1 MKNLGYVKNNHKRI
15 KRSDEDYDSS
25 TVFFEGLS
33 STKSRMAE
41 TTESEFTDT
50 IQSQSTEFSTPETDI
65 ETDVDFGNLHLTT
78 IRTTVSEML
87 EYQDEVNETTLTG
100 GTDEINLNRSVEES
114 TTSNIETSEDYDYD
128 KLKAEYYY
136 QIQEIQ
142 RRNETFN
149 YTDQGESEETVED
162 AVKKIIDFKMP
173 RNCTKEELSQI
184 GVKAFEC
191 LIFDYQHAKNKTDVK
206 KVLDRTWMVIKIWVL
221 IYFCIAIP
229 CWCQKGINFD

>member
-1 MKNLGYVKNNHKRI
+1 M
-15 KRSDEDYDSS
+15 YD
-25 TVFFEGLS
+25 
-33 STKSRMAE
+33 
-41 TTESEFTDT
+41 
-50 IQSQSTEFSTPETDI
+50 
-65 ETDVDFGNLHLTT
+65 
-78 IRTTVSEML
+78 
-87 EYQDEVNETTLTG
+87 YQDEVKETTLTG
-100 GTDEINLNRSVEES
+100 STDEIDLDRSLEKT
-114 TTSNIETSEDYDYD
+114 TTSNFQITEDYDYD

-136 QIQEIQ
+136 QIQEFQ

-149 YTDQGESEETVED
+149 YTDQGESEET
-162 AVKKIIDFKMP
+162 AKAALKKIVDFKMP

-229 CWCQKGINFD
+229 CWCQKGWCCCCFCCETCFPMEIIVAEKKYFSENPPGTLVKGIKDSTIVKKERVNYKPTLSEYDAYEKFESAIRNI